1 MPAVEHYKSERGLM
15 EVLCNLSG
23 SYRPVEDVAS
33 RISLAMQMVYTYI
46 IRLFCD
52 HLYLIL
58 HTCIYTVYVRC
69 MYIHVFK

>member
-46 IRLFCD
+46 IRLF
-52 HLYLIL
+52 LRSF
-58 HTCIYTVYVRC
+58 VYIQCVPVC
-69 MYIHVFK
+69 